1 MVENY
6 LAAYGI
12 KIFASLI
19 VFITLIVMF
28 IRQSNDRANSDPQ
41 AIKNVLNQLESDYEV
56 VTNVVVSGD
65 RGMFDLGNVVVSPY
79 GVFVITVK
87 QTIGKIFGKKGDR
100 EWEVKSGGSR
110 DFIANPLWENRKHVN
125 ALEKLIGPAPFI
137 SIVVFPRGNLKGEF
151 GRNVIRLGELEN
163 FITQNKTFHMSMDK
177 RDEILKALQKSQSKV
192 RPRSDYR

>member
-28 IRQSNDRANSDPQ
+28 ARQSNDRTNDDPQ

-56 VTNVVVSGD
+56 VTNVMVPGD
-65 RGMFDLGNVVVSPY
+65 RGMFDLGHVVVSPY

-87 QTIGKIFGKKGDR
+87 QTIGKIFGRKGDR

-151 GRNVIRLGELEN
+151 GRNVIRLGELKN
-163 FITQNKTFHMSMDK
+163 FIAQNKTFNMSMDK
-177 RDEILKALQKSQSKV
+177 RDGILKTLQKSQPKG
-192 RPRSDYR
+192 RG

>member
-28 IRQSNDRANSDPQ
+28 IRQSRDKDNADSQ

-56 VTNVVVSGD
+56 VTNVLVPGD

-79 GVFVITVK
+79 GVFVITVE
-87 QTIGKIFGKKGDR
+87 QTVGKIFGGKGDR
-100 EWEVKSGGSR
+100 EWEVKSGRSR
-110 DFIANPLWENRKHVN
+110 DFIPNPLWENRKHVN
-125 ALEKLIGPAPFI
+125 ALEKLIGPVPFI

>member
-28 IRQSNDRANSDPQ
+28 IRQSNERANDDPQ

-56 VTNVVVSGD
+56 VTNVMVPGD
-65 RGMFDLGNVVVSPY
+65 RGMFDLGHVVVSPY

-87 QTIGKIFGKKGDR
+87 QTIGKIFGRKGDR

-151 GRNVIRLGELEN
+151 GTNVIRLGELRN
-163 FITQNKTFHMSMDK
+163 FIAQNKTFNMSMDK
-177 RDEILKALQKSQSKV
+177 REGILKTLQKSQPKV
-192 RPRSDYR
+192 RG

>member
-19 VFITLIVMF
+19 IFITLIVMF
-28 IRQSNDRANSDPQ
+28 IRQSNDRANDDPQ

-56 VTNVVVSGD
+56 VTNVMVPGD
-65 RGMFDLGNVVVSPY
+65 RGMFDLGHVVVSPY

-87 QTIGKIFGKKGDR
+87 QTIGKIFGRKGDR

-151 GRNVIRLGELEN
+151 GANVIRLGELKN
-163 FITQNKTFHMSMDK
+163 FIAQNKTFNMSMDK
-177 RDEILKALQKSQSKV
+177 RDGILKTLQKSQPKV
-192 RPRSDYR
+192 RG

>member
-28 IRQSNDRANSDPQ
+28 ARQSNDRTNDDPQ
-41 AIKNVLNQLESDYEV
+41 AIKNVLNQLESGYEV
-56 VTNVVVSGD
+56 VTNVMVPGD
-65 RGMFDLGNVVVSPY
+65 RGMFDLGHVVVSPY

-87 QTIGKIFGKKGDR
+87 QTIGKIFGRKGDR

-151 GRNVIRLGELEN
+151 GANVIRLGELKN
-163 FITQNKTFHMSMDK
+163 FIAQNTTFNMSMDK
-177 RDEILKALQKSQSKV
+177 RDGILKTLQKSQPKV
-192 RPRSDYR
+192 RG

>member
-1 MVENY
+1 
-6 LAAYGI
+6 
-12 KIFASLI
+12 
-19 VFITLIVMF
+19 MF
-28 IRQSNDRANSDPQ
+28 IRQSNDRANDDPQ

-56 VTNVVVSGD
+56 VTNVMVPGD
-65 RGMFDLGNVVVSPY
+65 RGMFDLGHVVVSPY

-87 QTIGKIFGKKGDR
+87 QTIGKIFVRKGDR

-151 GRNVIRLGELEN
+151 GGNVIRLGELKN
-163 FITQNKTFHMSMDK
+163 FIVQDKTLRLSMDK
-177 RDEILKALQKSQSKV
+177 RDGILKTLQKSQSNV
-192 RPRSDYR
+192 GR

>member
-28 IRQSNDRANSDPQ
+28 IRQSNGRANDDPQ

-56 VTNVVVSGD
+56 VTNVMVPGD
-65 RGMFDLGNVVVSPY
+65 RGMFDLGHFVVSPY
-79 GVFVITVK
+79 GVFVNTVK
-87 QTIGKIFGKKGDR
+87 QTIGKIFGRKGDR

-151 GRNVIRLGELEN
+151 GANVIRLGELKN
-163 FITQNKTFHMSMDK
+163 FIAQNTTFNMSMDK
-177 RDEILKALQKSQSKV
+177 RDGILKTLQKSQPKV
-192 RPRSDYR
+192 RG

>member
-6 LAAYGI
+6 LAAYGV

-28 IRQSNDRANSDPQ
+28 ARQSNDRTNDDPQ
-41 AIKNVLNQLESDYEV
+41 AIKNVLNQLEPGYEV
-56 VTNVVVSGD
+56 VTNVMVPGD
-65 RGMFDLGNVVVSPY
+65 RGMFDLGHVVVSPY

-87 QTIGKIFGKKGDR
+87 QTIGKIFGRKGDR

-151 GRNVIRLGELEN
+151 GRNVIRLGELKN
-163 FITQNKTFHMSMDK
+163 FIAQNKTFNMSMDK
-177 RDEILKALQKSQSKV
+177 RDGILKTLQKSQPKV
-192 RPRSDYR
+192 RG

>member
-28 IRQSNDRANSDPQ
+28 IRQSNDRANDDPQ

-56 VTNVVVSGD
+56 VTNVMVPGD
-65 RGMFDLGNVVVSPY
+65 RGMFDLGHVVVSPY

-87 QTIGKIFGKKGDR
+87 QTIGKIFGRKGDR

-151 GRNVIRLGELEN
+151 GANVIRLGELKN
-163 FITQNKTFHMSMDK
+163 FIAQNKTFNMSMDK
-177 RDEILKALQKSQSKV
+177 RDGILKTLQKSQPKV
-192 RPRSDYR
+192 RGKLDY

>member
-28 IRQSNDRANSDPQ
+28 IRQSNERANDDSQ

-56 VTNVVVSGD
+56 VTNVMVSGD
-65 RGMFDLGNVVVSPY
+65 RGMFDLGHVVVSPY

-87 QTIGKIFGKKGDR
+87 QTIGKIFGRKGDP

-151 GRNVIRLGELEN
+151 GTNVIRLGELKN
-163 FITQNKTFHMSMDK
+163 FIAQNKTFNMSMDK
-177 RDEILKALQKSQSKV
+177 RDGILKTLQKSQPKV
-192 RPRSDYR
+192 MG

>member
-6 LAAYGI
+6 LAAYGV

-28 IRQSNDRANSDPQ
+28 ARQSNDRTNNDPQ
-41 AIKNVLNQLESDYEV
+41 AIKNVLNQLGSDYEV
-56 VTNVVVSGD
+56 VTNVMVPGD
-65 RGMFDLGNVVVSPY
+65 RGMFDLGHVVVSPY

-87 QTIGKIFGKKGDR
+87 QTIGKIFGRKGDR

-125 ALEKLIGPAPFI
+125 ALEKLIGPVPFI

-151 GRNVIRLGELEN
+151 GTNVIRLGELEN
-163 FITQNKTFHMSMDK
+163 FIAQNKTFNMSMDK
-177 RDEILKALQKSQSKV
+177 RDGILKTLQKSQPKV
-192 RPRSDYR
+192 MG

>member
-6 LAAYGI
+6 LAAYGV

-28 IRQSNDRANSDPQ
+28 ARQSNDRTNNDPQ

-56 VTNVVVSGD
+56 VTNVMVPGD
-65 RGMFDLGNVVVSPY
+65 RGMFDLGHVVVSPY

-87 QTIGKIFGKKGDR
+87 QTIGKIFGRKGDR

-125 ALEKLIGPAPFI
+125 ALEKLIGPVPFI

-151 GRNVIRLGELEN
+151 GRNVIRLGELKN
-163 FITQNKTFHMSMDK
+163 FIAQNKTFNMSMDK
-177 RDEILKALQKSQSKV
+177 RDGILKTLQKSQPKV
-192 RPRSDYR
+192 MG

>member
-28 IRQSNDRANSDPQ
+28 ARQSNDRTNDDPQ
-41 AIKNVLNQLESDYEV
+41 AIKNVLNQLEPGYEV
-56 VTNVVVSGD
+56 VTNIMVPGD
-65 RGMFDLGNVVVSPY
+65 RGMFDLGHVVVSPY

-151 GRNVIRLGELEN
+151 GANVIRLGQLKN
-163 FITQNKTFHMSMDK
+163 FIIQNKTFNMSRDK
-177 RDEILKALQKSQSKV
+177 RDRILKALQKGQPKG
-192 RPRSDYR
+192 RG

>member
-12 KIFASLI
+12 KIFASI
-19 VFITLIVMF
+19 IIFITLIVMF
-28 IRQSNDRANSDPQ
+28 IRQSNDRANDDPQ

-56 VTNVVVSGD
+56 VTNVMVPGD
-65 RGMFDLGNVVVSPY
+65 RGMFDLGHVVVSPY

-87 QTIGKIFGKKGDR
+87 QTIGKIFGRKGDP

-151 GRNVIRLGELEN
+151 GTNVIRLGELKN
-163 FITQNKTFHMSMDK
+163 FIAQNKTFNMSMDK
-177 RDEILKALQKSQSKV
+177 RDGILKTLQKSQPKV
-192 RPRSDYR
+192 MG

>member
-6 LAAYGI
+6 LAAYGL

-28 IRQSNDRANSDPQ
+28 IRQSNERANDDPQ

-56 VTNVVVSGD
+56 VTNVMVPGD
-65 RGMFDLGNVVVSPY
+65 RGMFDLGHVVVSPY

-87 QTIGKIFGKKGDR
+87 QTIGKIFGRKGDP

-151 GRNVIRLGELEN
+151 GTNVIRLGELKN
-163 FITQNKTFHMSMDK
+163 FIAQNKTFHLSMDK
-177 RDEILKALQKSQSKV
+177 RNEILKALQKSQSKV
-192 RPRSDYR
+192 GNRSNYR

>member
-28 IRQSNDRANSDPQ
+28 ARQSNDRTNNDPQ
-41 AIKNVLNQLESDYEV
+41 AIKNVLNQLGSDYEV
-56 VTNVVVSGD
+56 VTNVMVPGD
-65 RGMFDLGNVVVSPY
+65 RGMFDLGYVVVSPY

-137 SIVVFPRGNLKGEF
+137 SIVVFPGGNLKGEF
-151 GRNVIRLGELEN
+151 GANVIRLGQLKN
-163 FITQNKTFHMSMDK
+163 FIMQNKTFNMSRDK
-177 RDEILKALQKSQSKV
+177 RDRILKALQKGQPKG
-192 RPRSDYR
+192 RG

>member
-28 IRQSNDRANSDPQ
+28 IRQSNDRVNDDPQ

-56 VTNVVVSGD
+56 VTNVMVPGD
-65 RGMFDLGNVVVSPY
+65 RGMFDLGHVVVSPY

-87 QTIGKIFGKKGDR
+87 QTIGKIFGRKGDP

-151 GRNVIRLGELEN
+151 GTNVIRLGELKN
-163 FITQNKTFHMSMDK
+163 FIAQNKTFNMSMDK
-177 RDEILKALQKSQSKV
+177 RDGILKILQKSQPKV
-192 RPRSDYR
+192 MG

>member
-56 VTNVVVSGD
+56 VTNVMVPGD

-87 QTIGKIFGKKGDR
+87 QTIGKIFGRKGDR

-151 GRNVIRLGELEN
+151 GANVIRLGQLKN
-163 FITQNKTFHMSMDK
+163 FIIQNKTFNMSRDK
-177 RDEILKALQKSQSKV
+177 RDRILKALQKGQPKG
-192 RPRSDYR
+192 RG

>member
-19 VFITLIVMF
+19 IFITLIVMF
-28 IRQSNDRANSDPQ
+28 IRQSNDRANDDPQ

-56 VTNVVVSGD
+56 VTNVMVPGD
-65 RGMFDLGNVVVSPY
+65 RGMFDLGHVVVSPY

-87 QTIGKIFGKKGDR
+87 QTIGKIYGRKGDP

-110 DFIANPLWENRKHVN
+110 DFLANPLWENRKHVN

-151 GRNVIRLGELEN
+151 GTNVIRLGELKN
-163 FITQNKTFHMSMDK
+163 FIAQNKTFNMSMDK
-177 RDEILKALQKSQSKV
+177 RDGILKILQKSQPKV
-192 RPRSDYR
+192 MG

>member
-28 IRQSNDRANSDPQ
+28 IRQSNGRANDDPQ

-56 VTNVVVSGD
+56 VTNVMVPGD
-65 RGMFDLGNVVVSPY
+65 RGMFDLGHVVVSPY

-87 QTIGKIFGKKGDR
+87 QTIGKIFGRKGDR

-151 GRNVIRLGELEN
+151 GANVIRLGQLKN
-163 FITQNKTFHMSMDK
+163 FIAQNKTFNMSMDK
-177 RDEILKALQKSQSKV
+177 RDGILKTLQNSQPKV
-192 RPRSDYR
+192 RG

>member
-28 IRQSNDRANSDPQ
+28 IRQSNDRANDDPQ

-56 VTNVVVSGD
+56 VTNVMVPGD
-65 RGMFDLGNVVVSPY
+65 RGMFDLGHVVVSPY

-87 QTIGKIFGKKGDR
+87 QTIGKIFGRKGDP

-151 GRNVIRLGELEN
+151 GTNVIRLGELKN
-163 FITQNKTFHMSMDK
+163 FIAQNKTFNMSMDK
-177 RDEILKALQKSQSKV
+177 RDGILKTLQKSQPKV
-192 RPRSDYR
+192 RG

>member
-28 IRQSNDRANSDPQ
+28 ARQSNDRINDDPQ

-56 VTNVVVSGD
+56 VTNVMVPGD
-65 RGMFDLGNVVVSPY
+65 RGMFDLGHVVVSPY

-87 QTIGKIFGKKGDR
+87 QTIGKIFGRKGDP

-151 GRNVIRLGELEN
+151 GTNVIRLGELKN
-163 FITQNKTFHMSMDK
+163 FIAQNKTFNMSMDK
-177 RDEILKALQKSQSKV
+177 RDGILKTLQKSQPKV
-192 RPRSDYR
+192 MG

>member
-6 LAAYGI
+6 LAAYGV

-28 IRQSNDRANSDPQ
+28 ARQSNDRTNDDPQ
-41 AIKNVLNQLESDYEV
+41 AIKNVLNQLEPGYEV
-56 VTNVVVSGD
+56 VTNIMVPGD
-65 RGMFDLGNVVVSPY
+65 RGMFDLGHVVVSPY

-151 GRNVIRLGELEN
+151 GANVIRLGQLKN
-163 FITQNKTFHMSMDK
+163 FIIQNKTFNMSRDK
-177 RDEILKALQKSQSKV
+177 RDRILKALQKGQPKG
-192 RPRSDYR
+192 RG

>member
-56 VTNVVVSGD
+56 VTNVMVPGD
-65 RGMFDLGNVVVSPY
+65 RGMFDLGHVVVSPY

-87 QTIGKIFGKKGDR
+87 QTIGKIFGRKGDP

-151 GRNVIRLGELEN
+151 GTNVIRLGELKN
-163 FITQNKTFHMSMDK
+163 FIAQNKTFNMSMDK
-177 RDEILKALQKSQSKV
+177 RDGILKTLQNSQPKV
-192 RPRSDYR
+192 RG

>member
-28 IRQSNDRANSDPQ
+28 ARQSNDRTNDDPQ

-56 VTNVVVSGD
+56 VTNVMLPGD
-65 RGMFDLGNVVVSPY
+65 RGMFDLGHVVVSPY

-87 QTIGKIFGKKGDR
+87 QTIGKIFGRKGDR

-151 GRNVIRLGELEN
+151 GRNVIRLGELKN
-163 FITQNKTFHMSMDK
+163 FIAQNKTFNMSMDK
-177 RDEILKALQKSQSKV
+177 RDGILKTLQKSQPKV
-192 RPRSDYR
+192 MG

>member
-28 IRQSNDRANSDPQ
+28 IRQSNDRANDDPQ

-56 VTNVVVSGD
+56 VTNVMVPGD
-65 RGMFDLGNVVVSPY
+65 RGMFDLGHVVVSPY

-87 QTIGKIFGKKGDR
+87 QTIGKIFGRKGDP

-151 GRNVIRLGELEN
+151 GANVIRLGQLKN
-163 FITQNKTFHMSMDK
+163 FIAQNKIFNMSMDK
-177 RDEILKALQKSQSKV
+177 RDGILKTLQKSQPKV
-192 RPRSDYR
+192 MG

>member
-28 IRQSNDRANSDPQ
+28 IRQSREKENADPQ

-56 VTNVVVSGD
+56 VTNVMVPGD
-65 RGMFDLGNVVVSPY
+65 RGMFDLGHVVVSPY

-87 QTIGKIFGKKGDR
+87 QTIGKIFGRKGDR

-110 DFIANPLWENRKHVN
+110 DLITNPLWENRKHVN

-137 SIVVFPRGNLKGEF
+137 SVVVFPRGNLKGEF
-151 GRNVIRLGELEN
+151 GANVIRLGELKN
-163 FITQNKTFHMSMDK
+163 FIAQNKTFNMSMDK
-177 RDEILKALQKSQSKV
+177 RDGILKSLQKSQPKV
-192 RPRSDYR
+192 MG

>member
-6 LAAYGI
+6 LAAYGV

-28 IRQSNDRANSDPQ
+28 IRQSNDRANDDPQ

-56 VTNVVVSGD
+56 VTNVMVPGD
-65 RGMFDLGNVVVSPY
+65 RGMFDLGHVVVSPY

-87 QTIGKIFGKKGDR
+87 QTIGKIFGRKGDR

-151 GRNVIRLGELEN
+151 GRNVIRLGELKN
-163 FITQNKTFHMSMDK
+163 FIAQNKTFNMSMDK
-177 RDEILKALQKSQSKV
+177 RDGILKTLQKSQPKV
-192 RPRSDYR
+192 RG

>member
-28 IRQSNDRANSDPQ
+28 IRQSNDRANDDPQ

-56 VTNVVVSGD
+56 VTNVMVPGD
-65 RGMFDLGNVVVSPY
+65 RGMFDLGHVVVSPY

-87 QTIGKIFGKKGDR
+87 QTIGKIFGRKGDR

-151 GRNVIRLGELEN
+151 GTNVIRLGELRN
-163 FITQNKTFHMSMDK
+163 FIAQNKTFNMSMDK
-177 RDEILKALQKSQSKV
+177 REGILKTLQKSQPKV
-192 RPRSDYR
+192 MG

>member
-28 IRQSNDRANSDPQ
+28 IRQSNDRANDDPQ

-56 VTNVVVSGD
+56 VTNVMVPGD
-65 RGMFDLGNVVVSPY
+65 RGMFDLGHVVVSPY

-87 QTIGKIFGKKGDR
+87 QTIGKIFGRKGDP

-151 GRNVIRLGELEN
+151 GANVIRLGQLKN
-163 FITQNKTFHMSMDK
+163 FIAQNKTFNMSMDK
-177 RDEILKALQKSQSKV
+177 RDGILKTLQKSQPKV
-192 RPRSDYR
+192 MG

>member
-1 MVENY
+1 MVESY
-6 LAAYGI
+6 FAAYGI

-19 VFITLIVMF
+19 VFIALIMMF
-28 IRQSNDRANSDPQ
+28 IRQSNDLANADPQ
-41 AIKNVLNQLESDYEV
+41 AIENILNQLESDYKL
-56 VTNVVVSGD
+56 VTNVMVPGD
-65 RGMFDLGNVVVSPY
+65 RGVFDLGNVVVSPY

-87 QTIGKIFGKKGDR
+87 QTIGKIFGGKGDR
-100 EWEVKSGGSR
+100 EWEVKSGGSQ

-192 RPRSDYR
+192 GPRSDYR

>member
-28 IRQSNDRANSDPQ
+28 IRQSNDRANDDPQ

-56 VTNVVVSGD
+56 VTNVMVPGD
-65 RGMFDLGNVVVSPY
+65 RGMFDLGHVVVSPY

-87 QTIGKIFGKKGDR
+87 QTIGKIFGRKGDP

-151 GRNVIRLGELEN
+151 GANVIRLGQLKN
-163 FITQNKTFHMSMDK
+163 FIAQNKTFNMSMDK
-177 RDEILKALQKSQSKV
+177 RDGILKTLQKSQPKV
-192 RPRSDYR
+192 RG

>member
-6 LAAYGI
+6 LTAYGI

-28 IRQSNDRANSDPQ
+28 IRQSNDRANDDPQ

-56 VTNVVVSGD
+56 VTNVMVPGD
-65 RGMFDLGNVVVSPY
+65 RGMFDLGHVVVSPY

-87 QTIGKIFGKKGDR
+87 QTIGKIFGRKGDR

-192 RPRSDYR
+192 RARSDYR

>member
-19 VFITLIVMF
+19 IFITLIVMF
-28 IRQSNDRANSDPQ
+28 IRQSNDRANDDPQ

-56 VTNVVVSGD
+56 VTNVMVPGE
-65 RGMFDLGNVVVSPY
+65 RGMFDLGHVVVSPY

-87 QTIGKIFGKKGDR
+87 QTIGKIFGRKGDR

-151 GRNVIRLGELEN
+151 GANVIRLGQLKN
-163 FITQNKTFHMSMDK
+163 FIIQNKTFNMSRDK
-177 RDEILKALQKSQSKV
+177 RDRILKALQKGQPKG
-192 RPRSDYR
+192 RG

>member
-28 IRQSNDRANSDPQ
+28 ARQSNDRTNDDPQ
-41 AIKNVLNQLESDYEV
+41 AIKNVLNQLEPGYEV
-56 VTNVVVSGD
+56 VTNVMVPGD
-65 RGMFDLGNVVVSPY
+65 RGMFDLGHVVVSPY

-87 QTIGKIFGKKGDR
+87 QTIGKIFGRKGDR

-151 GRNVIRLGELEN
+151 GVNVIRLGQLKN
-163 FITQNKTFHMSMDK
+163 FIIQNKTFNMSRDK
-177 RDEILKALQKSQSKV
+177 RDRIVKALQKGQPKG
-192 RPRSDYR
+192 RG